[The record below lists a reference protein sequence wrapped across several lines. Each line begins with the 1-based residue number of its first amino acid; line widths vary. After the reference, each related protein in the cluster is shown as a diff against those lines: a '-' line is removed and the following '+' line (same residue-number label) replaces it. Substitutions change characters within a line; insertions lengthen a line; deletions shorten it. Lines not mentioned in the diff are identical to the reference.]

1 MKKLKI
7 LVLTDH
13 SGHSKENSIYA
24 MIPAMLKHP
33 QVEQIDVAT
42 RGDVL
47 NRFFF
52 QGHIPK
58 SLFVTKATE
67 TFAFSPKGDT
77 FKKNLRREFLRE
89 YDAVWLRLPPPLAPD
104 FLFFLKT
111 VFSGKIIV
119 NDPFGIYETGSKEF
133 LMKFE
138 EFCPPMK
145 VCKSIEDIVNF
156 KSQFPI
162 VLKPFRE
169 YGGRGLVRIDGHQVW
184 EGSEKTDFLDFI
196 EKIKDEEIEYLGVKF
211 LKNVS
216 KGDKRIVVVNG
227 EIIGAS
233 LRLPAKDSWLCNV
246 AQGGR
251 SVSAEVDDREREI
264 VERVNP
270 LLSNLGIA
278 MYGID
283 TLVGDDGQRILS
295 ELNTTSIGGVPQMAQ
310 LTGLPLVEKT
320 VDRIMD
326 FIIEKIYDKSAVA

>member
-13 SGHSKENSIYA
+13 SGHSRENSIYA
-24 MIPAMLKHP
+24 MVPAMVNHP
-33 QVEQIDVAT
+33 QVEQVDVAT
-42 RGDVL
+42 RGEIL
-47 NRFFF
+47 NNFFF
-52 QGHIPK
+52 KNLIPK
-58 SLFVTKATE
+58 SIFVSKADE
-67 TFAFSPKGDT
+67 TFAFSPKGNA
-77 FKKNLRREFLRE
+77 FKKGLRREFLKE
-89 YDAVWLRLPPPLAPD
+89 YDAVWLRLPPPLSPE

-111 VFSGKIIV
+111 VFAKKLIV

-133 LMKFE
+133 LMNFE

-145 VCKSIEDIVNF
+145 VCKSIADIVEF

-169 YGGRGLVRIDGHQVW
+169 YGGRGLVRIDGNRAW
-184 EGSEKTDFLDFI
+184 EGKEEMSFSDFSK
-196 EKIKDEEIEYLGVKF
+196 KINRDEVEYLGVKF

-233 LRLPAKDSWLCNV
+233 LRLPAADSWLCNV
-246 AQGGR
+246 SQGGK
-251 SVSAEVDDREREI
+251 SVQAEVDDRERQI

-270 LLSNLGIA
+270 MLSNLGIV
-278 MYGID
+278 MYGVD

-295 ELNTTSIGGVPQMAQ
+295 ELNTTSIGGVPQMARQ
-310 LTGLPLVEKT
+310 TGLPLVEKT
-320 VDRIMD
+320 VDQIINY
-326 FIIEKIYDKSAVA
+326 IIERIDVKSIIA